1 MFGFLP
7 CENLEH
13 LDDVVGDEFEERA
26 AECLGIVGRLELVD

>member
-13 LDDVVGDEFEERA
+13 LYDVVGDEFNEGA
-26 AECLGIVGRLELVD
+26 AELLGIRGRLELVD